1 MRTHFS
7 DVNITPQWHQWLRH
21 TRASPPSLYEQQQ
34 DVIRQQQL
42 KMLAKAADER
52 WESKASVLDAPRRGN
67 QELGVGDGEGGVGT
81 VGRRGESAEVDVK
94 ESVSK
99 ARSKEKDNPWKKQE
113 TKGPGEAYQP
123 GTWTPMGPVKR

>member
-1 MRTHFS
+1 
-7 DVNITPQWHQWLRH
+7 
-21 TRASPPSLYEQQQ
+21 
-34 DVIRQQQL
+34 
-42 KMLAKAADER
+42 MLAKAADER

-99 ARSKEKDNPWKKQE
+99 AKGKEKDNPWKKQE
-113 TKGPGEAYQP
+113 RKGPGEAYQP
-123 GTWTPMGPVKR
+123 ESWTPMGPAKR